1 MIANVYRCASI
12 HGVTES
18 DTTVRLNVYRYL
30 ATYQPITHCVC
41 MLNHARP
48 FVTLWTVAHEA
59 PLSMKILGQ
68 EYWSWLPFLLQGIFL
83 TQGSKLYLLH
93 WQAGWLPLHY
103 LRNPVRWAS
112 LLLIPVYRQTEEI
125 CLPSIT

>member
-1 MIANVYRCASI
+1 MIANVYRHAST

-18 DTTVRLNVYRYL
+18 DTTERLNVYRYL

-59 PLSMKILGQ
+59 PLSMKIFGQ
-68 EYWSWLPFLLQGIFL
+68 EYWSWLPFPTPGDLPDPGV
-83 TQGSKLYLLH
+83 KLISLESPAL
-93 WQAGWLPLHY
+93 AGGGGGGVVLNH
-103 LRNPVRWAS
+103 
-112 LLLIPVYRQTEEI
+112 
-125 CLPSIT
+125 